1 MPRRRRLAVVSAT
14 LGALGIH
21 GVFGMLAASSGALD
35 PSPVSA
41 TRHEPF
47 VDEGITF
54 DGVRPLRDFFSFL
67 GIPKSVTKD
76 ESGWIWSLQTLSV
89 P

>member
-1 MPRRRRLAVVSAT
+1 MPRRRRRLAVVAAALGSLGM
-14 LGALGIH
+14 LGA
-21 GVFGMLAASSGALD
+21 FGMLAACSGALD

-41 TRHEPF
+41 T
-47 VDEGITF
+47 
-54 DGVRPLRDFFSFL
+54 LRDFFSFL